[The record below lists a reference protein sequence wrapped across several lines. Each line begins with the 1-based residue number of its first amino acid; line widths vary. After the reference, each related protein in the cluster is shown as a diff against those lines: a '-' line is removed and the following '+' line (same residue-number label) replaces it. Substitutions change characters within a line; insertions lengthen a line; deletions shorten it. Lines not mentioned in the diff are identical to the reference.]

1 MTTIVTFDELL
12 ERIQNME
19 EDSTLDIW
27 NPTVHNWSRIIR
39 VDDLDNVTI
48 VIKETWSGST
58 VRAASYITEDE
69 ADYEYFVESVAEIL
83 KEFGIDVSDDQIEI
97 DAEEE

>member
-1 MTTIVTFDELL
+1 MTTIITYENLL
-12 ERIQNME
+12 ERIKDME
-19 EDSTLDIW
+19 EDSALDIW
-27 NPTVHNWSRIIR
+27 NAEVHNWSRIIR
-39 VDDLDNVTI
+39 VPDLDNTTI

-83 KEFGIDVSDDQIEI
+83 KEFGIIVDDDCIEI
-97 DAEEE
+97 DADE